1 MNEKYFNGKY
11 NLILGKNVDDGFVKK
26 LPKKFKVHK
35 VTTELSFQQICFD
48 IKKYELDNDE
58 VFSGNVI
65 LNDDTYSSKVSKII
79 TKPLD
84 DNVLYTNSFKHTP
97 YFNVTLIEVPKPY
110 PEELCYCDDG
120 ILYCDSFVLWMIS
133 NRLRL
138 KRLKSLYE
146 STRFHRIKLR
156 QI

>member
-11 NLILGKNVDDGFVKK
+11 NLILGKKVDDEFVKT

-97 YFNVTLIEVPKPY
+97 YFNITLIEVPKPY
-110 PEELCYCDDG
+110 PTHHCYCDDG
-120 ILYCDSFVLWMIS
+120 ILYCGSFVLWIIS
-133 NRLRL
+133 NRVRL
-138 KRLKSLYE
+138 KRQKSLYE
-146 STRFHRIKLR
+146 STRFHRKKLR

>member
-11 NLILGKNVDDGFVKK
+11 NLILGNKVDDEFVKT

-65 LNDDTYSSKVSKII
+65 LNDDTYFSKVSKII

-97 YFNVTLIEVPKPY
+97 YFNITLIEVPKPY
-110 PEELCYCDDG
+110 PTDHCYCDDG
-120 ILYCDSFVLWMIS
+120 ILYCGSFVLWIIS

-138 KRLKSLYE
+138 KRQKSLYE